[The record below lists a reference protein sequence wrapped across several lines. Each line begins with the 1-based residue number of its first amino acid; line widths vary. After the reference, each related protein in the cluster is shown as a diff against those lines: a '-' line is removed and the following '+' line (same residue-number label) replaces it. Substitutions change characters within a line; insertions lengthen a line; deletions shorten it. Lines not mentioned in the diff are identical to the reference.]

1 MSKEEQVRKMTD
13 KMAKFIAHTAK
24 KLPDDVIAKLEE
36 LRDKYSKKI
45 EIEIISAW
53 EDAPVLL
60 DSTGVRDIE
69 ELCRKLGLSYRI
81 MTSGAGHDSQ
91 NMAQV
96 YPTNVIFVPSEDG
109 VSHDEREFTK
119 PEDLQAGLTILS
131 AYLKKLCWE

>member
-1 MSKEEQVRKMTD
+1 V
-13 KMAKFIAHTAK
+13 I
-24 KLPDDVIAKLEE
+24 PDRASFTFDI
-36 LRDKYSKKI
+36 R
-45 EIEIISAW
+45 SA
-53 EDAPVLL
+53 
-60 DSTGVRDIE
+60 SQ